1 MSVPQAGTRTAGQ
14 HPLPAGPHLQASE
27 TQGLEMWSWWISGS
41 ASYVGQDGVVRI
53 RAETVWWCVGPVS
66 GEWMLCGLRSA
77 DMVDVGQVID
87 MVVSLPPSHTATH
100 KVAPRP
106 PQLEHL
112 NFVKE
117 LEALD
122 ATIVAAIEKAKQ
134 AKTKRDFMQVG
145 PDRRALRQHMANPKS
160 AYRGNVRRAH
170 TTQHKHTPDP
180 KFNTHTHTH
189 THTHRQ
195 THTASKRKTR
205 HTCTVMRMAPCQA
218 ALDSPPPAEP
228 PPSCCSPA

>member
-1 MSVPQAGTRTAGQ
+1 MPNAQRVQQNCETGSVL
-14 HPLPAGPHLQASE
+14 HHVE
-27 TQGLEMWSWWISGS
+27 GLEMWSWWISGS

-112 NFVKE
+112 NV
-117 LEALD
+117 LHLH
-122 ATIVAAIEKAKQ
+122 
-134 AKTKRDFMQVG
+134 
-145 PDRRALRQHMANPKS
+145 P
-160 AYRGNVRRAH
+160 
-170 TTQHKHTPDP
+170 
-180 KFNTHTHTH
+180 
-189 THTHRQ
+189 
-195 THTASKRKTR
+195 
-205 HTCTVMRMAPCQA
+205 
-218 ALDSPPPAEP
+218 
-228 PPSCCSPA
+228 